1 MEDPLGLGCRYKNF
15 VDLIELIKSIAF
27 FWIGMW
33 SFSVLTMQYHDSLI
47 KLVLVDN
54 NRTHAASVL
63 GHKHIKNGVPLSEKQ
78 HNHILLS
85 KS

>member
-1 MEDPLGLGCRYKNF
+1 MEDPLGLGCRYQNF

-27 FWIGMW
+27 FWIGMF
-33 SFSVLTMQYHDSLI
+33 SFSVLTMEYHDSLI

-54 NRTHAASVL
+54 NEIHAASVL
-63 GHKHIKNGVPLSEKQ
+63 RHKHIKNGVPLSEKK
-78 HNHILLS
+78 HNQISLS